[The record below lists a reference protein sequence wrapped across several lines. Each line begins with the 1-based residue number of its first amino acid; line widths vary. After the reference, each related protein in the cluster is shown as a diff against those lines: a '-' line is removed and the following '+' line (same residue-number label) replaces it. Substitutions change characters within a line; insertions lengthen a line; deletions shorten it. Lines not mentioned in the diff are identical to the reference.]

1 MLIMAKE
8 KLIDRFTRW
17 RIRRLGD
24 RNFIYLL
31 SIVVGLIAGFAAVVI
46 KNSVYL
52 MRTLLEYG
60 ITSLSENYL
69 FFVYP
74 AAGILMTI
82 LFMRYFVR
90 SKAGHGIPE
99 VLYSISRNNSI
110 LPRHTM
116 FSSIIAS
123 ALTVGFGGSVG
134 LEGPTVST
142 GAGLGSNIGRAL
154 RLNQKQ
160 LTLMIGCASAGAIAS
175 IFKAPIAAIVFC
187 LEILLLDL
195 TMSSIV
201 PLLIASVSGTLTS
214 YLFLGQS
221 VVYNFEASM
230 GFRMEDLL
238 PFILLGVVCGLI
250 SVYFTRV
257 YMYTGKIFKK
267 LKNPYARFAFGSL
280 GLGILL
286 FLFPPLFGEGYNEI
300 NECLRGD
307 YSFVFLNSPF
317 YDLRDSIIT
326 AMLLLLAAVLLK
338 VVAMSLTFSAGGVG
352 GIFAPSLFVG
362 ANLGLFFSVSA
373 RWLGFRDLS
382 PGNFALVGMAGIMAG
397 VMHAPL
403 TSIFLI
409 AEITGGYHLLVPL
422 MITATISYLTI
433 RYFVPYSLNAMR
445 LAERGELMTHNKD
458 KSVLTMMKIDD
469 LVEQD
474 FSTVDA
480 NATLGDLVRVIK
492 VSKRNVFPV
501 IDRDNNFLGV
511 VFVND
516 IRNIVFEPPLYN
528 KVFVRD
534 LMFMPEPSV
543 SPDESMESVAHKF
556 EMCSHYNLPV
566 LENGKYIGF
575 VSRANVF
582 SRYRSL
588 IKSISEE

>member
-1 MLIMAKE
+1 MDKP
-8 KLIDRFTRW
+8 KLIDRFTSW
-17 RIRRLGD
+17 RIRHIGD
-24 RNFIYLL
+24 RNFIYIL
-31 SIVVGLIAGFAAVVI
+31 SMVVGLISGFAAVVI
-46 KNSVYL
+46 KNSVHFI
-52 MRTLLEYG
+52 RQLLNLG
-60 ITSLSENYL
+60 IVSLSENYL
-69 FFVYP
+69 YFFYP
-74 AAGILMTI
+74 AVGILLTI
-82 LFMRYFVR
+82 LFLRYIIKSRV
-90 SKAGHGIPE
+90 GHGIPE

-116 FSSIIAS
+116 FSSIVGS

-134 LEGPTVST
+134 LEGPSVST
-142 GAGLGSNIGRAL
+142 GAGLGSNIGRWL

-187 LEILLLDL
+187 LEILMLDL

-201 PLLIASVSGTLTS
+201 PLLIASTSGTLTS
-214 YLFLGQS
+214 YLFLGQN
-221 VVYNFEASM
+221 VIYHFEKDI

-257 YMYTGKIFKK
+257 YMYTGKLFKK
-267 LKNPYARFAFGSL
+267 LKNPYSRFAVGAVGL
-280 GLGILL
+280 GLLI

-300 NECLRGD
+300 NNCLRGD
-307 YSFVFLNSPF
+307 FSFVFMNSPF
-317 YDLRDSIIT
+317 YGMHDSLI
-326 AMLLLLAAVLLK
+326 AAAVLLLAIVLMK
-338 VVAMSLTFSAGGVG
+338 VLAMSFTFSAGGVG

-362 ANLGLFFSVSA
+362 ANLGLFFSVSGKIV
-373 RWLGFRDLS
+373 GFKDLS
-382 PGNFALVGMAGIMAG
+382 PSNFALVGMAGIMAG

-433 RYFVPYSLNAMR
+433 RYFVPYSINAMR

-458 KSVLTMMKIDD
+458 KSVLSMMKID
-469 LVEQD
+469 EMIERD
-474 FSTVDA
+474 FNTVDA
-480 NATLGDLVRVIK
+480 DATLGGLVKVIK

-501 IDRDNNFLGV
+501 VDNQNNFLGV

-516 IRNIVFEPPLYN
+516 IRNIVFEHNLWDS
-528 KVFVRD
+528 VRVRD

-543 SPDESMESVAHKF
+543 DPDESMEEVAHKF
-556 EMCSHYNLPV
+556 EKCSHYNLPV
-566 LENGKYIGF
+566 LKDGKYIGF

-582 SRYRSL
+582 SKYRSL
-588 IKSISEE
+588 IKSFSEE